1 MRIKVVVPV
10 STDIWNE
17 MIREQFEMYKD
28 PDTELDII
36 NIKKGPESI
45 TCQYDRAWA
54 ELFTVLE
61 AEKAEEEG
69 YDGVILYCGMDPALL
84 AAKEALTIPVVGIAE
99 PSLHIAYQLG
109 KKLAHV
115 GPGALDADI
124 DKNYATFGDE
134 GRYRLPT
141 PVSIRMGVALE
152 RPVLDVFEKMDEIKE
167 GMLEAAKKAIEEDGA
182 DVILPNCGA
191 LVEPTK
197 YLQDNLD
204 VPVLS
209 NGAVA
214 LKTLELLIKLGLSQS
229 KRAFPKPKK
238 KKRLM

>member
-1 MRIKVVVPV
+1 MRIKVIVPV
-10 STDIWNE
+10 STDMWNE
-17 MIREQFEMYKD
+17 MIREQFVMYKE
-28 PDTELDII
+28 PDTEIDVI
-36 NIKKGPESI
+36 NIQKGPESI
-45 TCQYDRAWA
+45 TCQYDSVWA

-61 AEKAEEEG
+61 AEKAEKEG

-115 GPGALDADI
+115 GPGSLDADTE
-124 DKNYATFGDE
+124 KNYAIFGGE
-134 GRYRLPT
+134 GRYRLPA

-152 RPVLDVFEKMDEIKE
+152 RQVLDVFEKMDEIKE
-167 GMLEAAKKAIEEDGA
+167 GMLKAAKKAIEEDGA

-191 LVEPTK
+191 LVEATT
-197 YLQDNLD
+197 YLQENLD
-204 VPVLS
+204 VPVIS

-214 LKTLELLIKLGLSQS
+214 LKTLEMMIKLGLSQS
-229 KRAFPKPKK
+229 KRAFPKPEK